1 MSAISKE
8 YAGALFSL
16 TKEADKLDE
25 VYTALKQLSE
35 IFADNKEYFYLLS
48 SPAIEKEER
57 LSMLNSAIGET
68 MPKLVNSFLAVLV
81 ANGHINE
88 FFECE
93 KDFEDFYKEE
103 KNLVTAFVRTAA
115 PLGDSDIE
123 RLTEKLGRISGKN
136 VSLNIEV
143 DEALIGGIVAEIDG
157 KVYDGSLKQKLKTAK
172 EVMGK

>member
-16 TKEADKLDE
+16 VKEAGKLDE

-35 IFADNKEYFYLLS
+35 IFAENKEYFYLLS
-48 SPAIEKEER
+48 SPAIEKSER
-57 LSMLNSAIGET
+57 ISMLNSAIGNVVPE
-68 MPKLVNSFLAVLV
+68 LVNSFAAVLV
-81 ANGHINE
+81 TNGHINE

-93 KDFEDFYKEE
+93 KDFCSLYEEE
-103 KNLVTAFVRTAA
+103 KNLVTAYVRTAA
-115 PLGDSDIE
+115 PLGDNDIK
-123 RLTEKLGRISGKN
+123 RLTEKLSKISGKN
-136 VSLNIEV
+136 VSLQLEV
-143 DEALIGGIVAEIDG
+143 DETLIGGIIAEIDG